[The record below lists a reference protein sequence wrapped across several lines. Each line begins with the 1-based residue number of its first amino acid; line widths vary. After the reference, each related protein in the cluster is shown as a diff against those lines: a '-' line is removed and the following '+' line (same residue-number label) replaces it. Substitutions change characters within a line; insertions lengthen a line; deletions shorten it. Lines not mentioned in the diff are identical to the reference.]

1 MPLTTPEAILIAA
14 IMATAGWV
22 YTIRRHRI
30 IARKQHTFNALL
42 TASFSQD
49 YNKSIQILSPYLR
62 MRTKI
67 KIGKDQ
73 DEEVVS
79 CLRFLLNHYEFL
91 AAAVRI
97 GDIDEKLLKRT
108 ERGLILSAIISGE
121 NYIYNQRDGPTRKA
135 VYEHLDW
142 LYRRWTSEPPGLIQL
157 IFEGFWGNP
166 WRGRLEHIEER

>member
-1 MPLTTPEAILIAA
+1 MSLTTPEAILIAA

-42 TASFSQD
+42 TASFNQD
-49 YNKSIQILSPYLR
+49 YSNAIRTLSPYLR
-62 MRTKI
+62 TREKI
-67 KIGKDQ
+67 KNGPDQ
-73 DEEVVS
+73 DEIVIS
-79 CLRFLLNHYEFL
+79 SLRFLLNHYEFL
-91 AAAVRI
+91 AAAVRV

-108 ERGLILSAIISGE
+108 ERGLILSAVTSGE

-142 LYRRWTSEPPGLIQL
+142 LHRRWTTEPPGLIQR
-157 IFEGFWGNP
+157 IFEVIWGNP
-166 WRGRLEHIEER
+166 WRGRLERIEER